1 VAALCLAAAP
11 LAAQPTPAPAPV
23 PAPADGE
30 PGEQRRGGGE
40 VWGYLAVPI
49 LAVLVALIGFALG
62 EDEED
67 TPLSP

>member
-1 VAALCLAAAP
+1 
-11 LAAQPTPAPAPV
+11 V

-40 VWGYLAVPI
+40 VWGYLALPL